1 MKLTQL
7 RDLVAIVEHGSLR
20 AAARQ
25 LDIAQPLLTRSV
37 RSLEKDLG
45 VTLFDRQ
52 ALGMTLTPAGKLFHQ
67 RASVIVNEAR
77 RARDELTQVLGEG
90 LGAGTLVAGLSIMP
104 HAGLLPGALP
114 GFRRR
119 YPNVRLQLIEGL
131 FPDLESRLREG
142 SVDFYLGA
150 APRLLPAPG
159 LLVETLFSNTRAVVG
174 RKGHPLSKAGSLKE
188 LASAEW
194 ATPSI
199 DYNASEDL
207 ARLFELCG
215 LPPPKVALQ
224 AGSAF
229 SLMVA
234 LAQTDL
240 LAMLPRQ
247 WEDFPLTAD
256 ALQVIPVKEVLPAPD
271 IVLIRRPDLP
281 LTPAGEHLVDLMLR
295 FAPAKAA
302 QAGRGAGP
310 RPLRTP

>member
-37 RSLEKDLG
+37 RALEKDLG
-45 VTLFDRQ
+45 VTLFERQ
-52 ALGMTLTPAGKLFHQ
+52 ASGMILTPAGRAFHQ
-67 RASVIVNEAR
+67 RASAIVNEVR
-77 RARDELTQVLGEG
+77 RARDELTQIQGEG
-90 LGAGTLVAGLSIMP
+90 LGTLVAGLSIMP

-114 GFRRR
+114 VFRRR

-131 FPDLESRLREG
+131 FPDLEGRLRDG

-150 APRLLPAPG
+150 APRLQPAPG
-159 LLVETLFSNTRAVVG
+159 LVVETLFSNTRAVVG
-174 RKGHPLSKAGSLKE
+174 RKGHPLADAGSLTE

-194 ATPSI
+194 ATTSI

-207 ARLFELCG
+207 VRLFERHG
-215 LPPPKVALQ
+215 LPAPRVVLQ
-224 AGSAF
+224 AGSAL

-234 LAQTDL
+234 LAQTDM

-256 ALQVIPVKEVLPAPD
+256 TLQVITVSERLPAPD
-271 IVLIRRPDLP
+271 IVLIRRNDLP

-295 FAPAKAA
+295 FAPTEQSRA
-302 QAGRGAGP
+302 
-310 RPLRTP
+310 

>member
-25 LDIAQPLLTRSV
+25 LDVAQPLLTRSV
-37 RSLEKDLG
+37 RALEKDLG

-52 ALGMTLTPAGKLFHQ
+52 ALGMTLTPAGRVFHQ
-67 RASVIVNEAR
+67 RACVIVNEAR

-90 LGAGTLVAGLSIMP
+90 MGTLVAGLSIMP

-114 GFRRR
+114 VFRRR

-150 APRLLPAPG
+150 APRLQPAPG
-159 LLVETLFSNTRAVVG
+159 LVVDTLFSNTRAVVG
-174 RKGHPLSKAGSLKE
+174 RKAHPLGKAVSLKE

-194 ATPSI
+194 ATTSI

-207 ARLFELCG
+207 GRLFDRYD

-224 AGSAF
+224 AGSAL

-247 WEDFPLTAD
+247 WEDFPLTAN
-256 ALQVIPVKEVLPAPD
+256 ALQVIPVKEELPAPD

-295 FAPAKAA
+295 FAPTNK
-302 QAGRGAGP
+302 P
-310 RPLRTP
+310 

>member
-37 RSLEKDLG
+37 RALEKDLG
-45 VTLFDRQ
+45 VILFDRQ
-52 ALGMTLTPAGKLFHQ
+52 ALGMTLTPAGKVFHQ
-67 RASVIVNEAR
+67 RACVIVNEAR

-90 LGAGTLVAGLSIMP
+90 QGTLVAGLSIMP

-142 SVDFYLGA
+142 SVDFYMGA
-150 APRLLPAPG
+150 APRLMPAPG
-159 LLVETLFSNTRAVVG
+159 LVVETLFHNTRAVVG
-174 RKGHPLSKAGSLKE
+174 RKGHPLSQAGSLKE
-188 LASAEW
+188 LAGADW
-194 ATPSI
+194 ATTSI

-207 ARLFELCG
+207 VRLFG
-215 LPPPKVALQ
+215 RYDLPPPKVALQ
-224 AGSAF
+224 AGSAL

-247 WEDFPLTAD
+247 WGDFPLTAD
-256 ALQVIPVKEVLPAPD
+256 ALQVIPVREVLPAPD

-295 FAPAKAA
+295 FAPVEPAESASIA
-302 QAGRGAGP
+302 SVSM
-310 RPLRTP
+310 PL

>member
-37 RSLEKDLG
+37 RALEKDLG
-45 VTLFDRQ
+45 VVLFDRQ
-52 ALGMTLTPAGKLFHQ
+52 ALGMTLTPAGRVFHQ
-67 RASVIVNEAR
+67 RACVIVNEAR
-77 RARDELTQVLGEG
+77 RARDELSQVLGEG
-90 LGAGTLVAGLSIMP
+90 QGTLVAGLSIMP

-142 SVDFYLGA
+142 SVDFYMGA
-150 APRLLPAPG
+150 APRLQPAPG
-159 LLVETLFSNTRAVVG
+159 LVVEHLFHNTRAVVG

-188 LASAEW
+188 LAGADW
-194 ATPSI
+194 ATTSI
-199 DYNASEDL
+199 DYDASEDL
-207 ARLFELCG
+207 VRLFGRYEL
-215 LPPPKVALQ
+215 PAPKVALQ
-224 AGSAF
+224 AGSAL

-247 WEDFPLTAD
+247 WGDFPLTAD
-256 ALQVIPVKEVLPAPD
+256 ALQVIPVMEVLPAPD

-295 FAPAKAA
+295 SAPTDSARSVK
-302 QAGRGAGP
+302 
-310 RPLRTP
+310 